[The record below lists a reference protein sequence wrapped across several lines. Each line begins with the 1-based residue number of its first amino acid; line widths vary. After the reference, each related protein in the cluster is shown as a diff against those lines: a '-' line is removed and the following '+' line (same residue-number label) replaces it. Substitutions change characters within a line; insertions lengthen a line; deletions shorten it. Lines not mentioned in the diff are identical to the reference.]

1 MHAYRAYLVGPDG
14 HIVNRV
20 DLFVGDDASAKE
32 RARGLVKSQPIE
44 LWDADRKI
52 AEFKPKP
59 ARDLFR
65 QAAEEH
71 VSDLR
76 EIVNKLRKLN

>member
-20 DLFVGDDASAKE
+20 DLFVGNDASAKE
-32 RARGLVKSQPIE
+32 RARGLVDSGPIE
-44 LWDADRKI
+44 LWDGDRKI
-52 AEFKPKP
+52 AEFKPMP
-59 ARDLFR
+59 TRDLFR
-65 QAAEEH
+65 QAAEEY

-76 EIVNKLRKLN
+76 KIIVKLRRLN